1 METSATF
8 KRKIAKLNRE
18 DLIELLHQTLKK
30 QEVRRLRFER
40 FHTSFYMKMLRIAGA
55 EVSEIRQAIVR
66 LEEEGSVPR

>member
-18 DLIELLHQTLKK
+18 DLIELLHQTLMK

-40 FHTSFYMKMLRIAGA
+40 FHTSFYMKMLRIGGA

-66 LEEEGSVPR
+66 LEEGSVPR